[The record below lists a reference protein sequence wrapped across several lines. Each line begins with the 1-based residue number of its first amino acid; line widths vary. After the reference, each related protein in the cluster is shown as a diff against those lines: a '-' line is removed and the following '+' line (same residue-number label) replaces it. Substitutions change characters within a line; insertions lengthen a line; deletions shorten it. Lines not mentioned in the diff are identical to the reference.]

1 MPGPLPSYRPVFSE
15 EDLAYAHH
23 VAASHH
29 ESYQRVLRAR
39 LALLLA
45 DQPTLSSPQ
54 AAWRLGVH
62 EQWVRKWRKRW
73 AIEGF
78 SLDDKPRP
86 GRPRRF
92 SPTATDPGQGHRL

>member
-1 MPGPLPSYRPVFSE
+1 MPGPQPSYCPVFSE
-15 EDLAYAHH
+15 EDLADARR
-23 VAASHH
+23 VATSHH

-39 LALLLA
+39 LALLL
-45 DQPTLSSPQ
+45 DSEPTLSSPQ
-54 AAWRLGVH
+54 AARRLGVH

-92 SPTATDPGQGHRL
+92 SPGREL

>member
-1 MPGPLPSYRPVFSE
+1 M
-15 EDLAYAHH
+15 AYARQ

-54 AAWRLGVH
+54 AARRLGVH
-62 EQWVRKWRKRW
+62 EQRVLKERKRW
-73 AIEGF
+73 AVEGF
-78 SLDDKPRP
+78 STVQAPQVAELFPE
-86 GRPRRF
+86 
-92 SPTATDPGQGHRL
+92 A